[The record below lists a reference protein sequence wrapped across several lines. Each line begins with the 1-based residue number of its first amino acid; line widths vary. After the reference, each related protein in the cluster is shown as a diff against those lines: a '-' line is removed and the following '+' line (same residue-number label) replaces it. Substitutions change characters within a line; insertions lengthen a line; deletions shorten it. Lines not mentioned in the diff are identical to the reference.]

1 MEKIIQYIKHGKGY
15 GFLFLLA
22 AAVIV
27 SFLGLITLK
36 HTYGEFRPQL
46 MLIADEFL
54 PITVKDGKIVEPIG
68 VYKKLDLKFGDNEN
82 NKDVVP
88 VVLDTRAE
96 SSEVPSDKLGIFI
109 MTDIIY
115 MVTASKIDRLEFVD
129 GKYDKVW
136 AEDFL
141 NKYSHLFFILATVL
155 VIGLF
160 FIIAVIKTLIVAWVE
175 KLIFKNSKKPE
186 LTDFS
191 LLMRLSAVLVAG
203 IEIIMILLNFAT
215 GISIGNLV
223 RILIVILLGYLFL
236 NREEQQEI

>member
-1 MEKIIQYIKHGKGY
+1 M
-15 GFLFLLA
+15 
-22 AAVIV
+22 
-27 SFLGLITLK
+27 
-36 HTYGEFRPQL
+36 
-46 MLIADEFL
+46 
-54 PITVKDGKIVEPIG
+54 
-68 VYKKLDLKFGDNEN
+68 
-82 NKDVVP
+82 
-88 VVLDTRAE
+88 
-96 SSEVPSDKLGIFI
+96 
-109 MTDIIY
+109 
-115 MVTASKIDRLEFVD
+115 
-129 GKYDKVW
+129 
-136 AEDFL
+136 
-141 NKYSHLFFILATVL
+141 
-155 VIGLF
+155 IGLF